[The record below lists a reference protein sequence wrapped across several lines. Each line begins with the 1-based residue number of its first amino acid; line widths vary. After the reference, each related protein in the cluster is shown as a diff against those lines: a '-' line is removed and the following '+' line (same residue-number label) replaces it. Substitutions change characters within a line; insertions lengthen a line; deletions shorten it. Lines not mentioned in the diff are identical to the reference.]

1 MTGYVL
7 EIKLLSSLSSAAGVG
22 RVGLVDRDI
31 AFDDLGLPI
40 IPGRRIKGLWREAY
54 RDVTDAW
61 QQNGEKYTPIEKIF
75 GDSGGGYDDRNACI
89 HIANAELE
97 NASSLKKWLEYL
109 QHHKIQKLHADDVVQ
124 QYATVRAQTAI
135 DRKSGAA
142 KENTLRFTRTLK
154 PVYVFRAPV
163 RFTATPN
170 TELENALALGAAALQ
185 HMGTART
192 RGLGRVQCRFLKLV
206 NGNIVPVT
214 PKSEQNKLPSINEA
228 CVTQSP
234 QNLTQQTIAFTGSIT
249 DIPIHILRYRLTLKE
264 AAVIPIADGDPNT
277 VVTRQDIPGSHL
289 WGAAAWHYL
298 NQPDRAPTDPAFRCA
313 FLNEGL
319 RFLTAYLE
327 IKDPNEFEEKPQR
340 AIPIPHSI
348 RKKKRDDSLVD
359 FVDEPLQNLD
369 DEQTK
374 RHDRR
379 YGRINSGR
387 LDTLIV
393 KTDRNYH
400 HARAATDRRIG
411 RALGAEDGGRD
422 AGALFTYEAIQ
433 AEQTFQGAVLGSEED
448 LKNLKNLLAGVNVI
462 NVGRSRSAQYGKAE
476 FKWIED
482 IQPLEKLFESDGF
495 LLRQPPFV
503 QIDPGNEVYEEDDWD
518 ESEEWNENVVNGIVE
533 EPHSDSLTLDTQLVI
548 TTLSP
553 LLSTNEYGHP
563 EAHFPERELSEI
575 LGLDI
580 SKKKPKL
587 LHSYTRTELVSG
599 YNTHLR
605 LPRQQVP
612 AIAAGSV
619 FVFDIEDIR
628 DCIDVNNLLK
638 LEYSGLGLRKG
649 EGYGRLTINHLK
661 LNNQEE
667 RKMEDPEHQP
677 NVTRLDGTIPEQVQE
692 LLRGVVKTQCLT
704 EMQQRAIDAVNE
716 YKVSNIPSNS
726 LIGRL
731 RLLLQQDPHVASK
744 NLNNLADQAKQKL
757 KACQIDTSEGNT
769 SWLSKSATLTLYN
782 LFQTAWNKPEELIE
796 KPDECESF
804 WTSLLNLIE
813 SHVEQFVDSSYA
825 NASRKMVYELVE
837 SDIDEMCKAFL
848 NYLLTALYRQ

>member
-1 MTGYVL
+1 MTGYIL
-7 EIKLLSSLSSAAGVG
+7 EIKLLSPLSSAAGEG

-31 AFDDLGLPI
+31 AFDDFGLPI
-40 IPGRRIKGLWREAY
+40 LPSRRLKGLWREAY

-61 QQNGEKYTPIEKIF
+61 QQSGEACTPIEKIF
-75 GDSGGGYDDRNACI
+75 GDSGGGYGDGDACM
-89 HIANAELE
+89 HITNAELE

-109 QHHKIQKLHADDVVQ
+109 QHHKIGKLHAEDVVQ

-154 PVYVFRAPV
+154 PGYVFRAPV

-192 RGLGRVQCRFLKLV
+192 RGLGRIQCRFLKLD
-206 NGNIVPVT
+206 NGSITDLT
-214 PKSEQNKLPSINEA
+214 PKPNQCKLPSIDGA

-234 QNLTQQTIAFTGSIT
+234 QNLTQQTTTFTGSMT
-249 DIPIHILRYRLTLKE
+249 DTPTHILRYRLTLKE
-264 AAVIPIADGDPNT
+264 AAIIPVADGDPNT

-298 NQPDRAPTDPAFRCA
+298 NQPNHAPTDSAFCCA

-319 RFLTAYLE
+319 RFLTAYPE

-340 AIPIPHSI
+340 TIPIPHSI
-348 RKKKRDDSLVD
+348 RKKKSHDSLVD
-359 FVDEPLQNLD
+359 FVVKPPQSLN

-374 RHDRR
+374 RHERR

-387 LDTLIV
+387 LDTLVV

-411 RALGAEDGGRD
+411 RALGSEVGGAD
-422 AGALFTYEAIQ
+422 AGALFAYEAIQ
-433 AEQTFQGAVLGSEED
+433 AGQTFQGAVLGSEED
-448 LKNLKNLLAGVNVI
+448 LTNLKNLLEGVNVI

-476 FKWIED
+476 FEWIKD
-482 IQPLEKLFESDGF
+482 VQPLGELVESEGF
-495 LLRQPPFV
+495 FPRQTLVV
-503 QIDPGNEVYEEDDWD
+503 QINPGNEVYAEDDWD
-518 ESEEWNENVVNGIVE
+518 ESEEWNENVVDGIVE
-533 EPHSDSLTLDTQLVI
+533 GQHFGSLTLDKQLVI

-553 LLSTNEYGHP
+553 LLSANEHGHP
-563 EAHFPERELSEI
+563 EARFPERELSEI

-587 LHSYTRTELVSG
+587 LRSYTRTELVSG

-649 EGYGRLTINHLK
+649 EGYGRLAINHLK

-667 RKMEDPEHQP
+667 RKIEDPEHQP
-677 NVTRLDGTIPEQVQE
+677 SVTRLEGVIPEPVQE
-692 LLRGVVKTQCLT
+692 LLRGVVKTQCLS

-716 YKVSNIPSNS
+716 YKVSNIPSNA

-731 RLLLQQDPHVASK
+731 LLFLQQDPHVASK
-744 NLNNLADQAKQKL
+744 NLNNLANQAEKKL

-769 SWLSKSATLTLYN
+769 SWLSRSSSLTLYD
-782 LFQTAWNKPEELIE
+782 LFETAWNKPEELIE

-804 WTSLLNLIE
+804 WTSLLTLIK
-813 SHVEQFVDSSYA
+813 SYVEQFVDSSYA
-825 NASRKMVYELVE
+825 NESEKMINELVK

-848 NYLLTALYRQ
+848 NHLLTALYRQ